1 MQSKFENVEFQELV
15 ERIRKIMPLL
25 AVVLLVT
32 VYVISAAA
40 AGKFLA
46 HPTLLGALPNGAL
59 LAFSIGAA
67 IQATRA
73 LLVFF
78 RQLNPT
84 RPTLGHTGEFIAA
97 GMGAL
102 SIYEISHLAGAAGMG
117 FPVVLSLSVLMLA
130 GVGVEIFLLSELRF
144 YTEMELYRDKA
155 YWAQIESYYQAKAD
169 FQRKVRAIR
178 KGHTNKPITNTLEA
192 KPGTTIEASP
202 KPVVHEVAIP
212 PFPVN
217 GNGKHIAGT
226 VAGH

>member
-1 MQSKFENVEFQELV
+1 MQNSKFQNVEFQELV

-25 AVVLLVT
+25 AVFLLIT

-46 HPTLLGALPNGAL
+46 HPTLLGSMPNGAL
-59 LAFSIGAA
+59 LAYAIGTA

-102 SIYEISHLAGAAGMG
+102 SIYEISHLAAAAGMG

-144 YTEMELYRDKA
+144 YTEMELYRDKD

-169 FQRKVRAIR
+169 FQRKVKAIR
-178 KGHTNKPITNTLEA
+178 NGHTGHRTNTRTNPAQQHTETVETATEEA
-192 KPGTTIEASP
+192 LGGPS
-202 KPVVHEVAIP
+202 IP
-212 PFPVN
+212 FSMN
-217 GNGKHIAGT
+217 GNGRH
-226 VAGH
+226 HHR

>member
-1 MQSKFENVEFQELV
+1 MQNSKFQNVEFQELV

-25 AVVLLVT
+25 AVFLLIT

-46 HPTLLGALPNGAL
+46 HPTLLGSMPNGAL
-59 LAFSIGAA
+59 LAYAIGTA

-144 YTEMELYRDKA
+144 YTEMELYRDKD
-155 YWAQIESYYQAKAD
+155 YWAQIEAYYQAKAD
-169 FQRKVRAIR
+169 FTRKVKAIR
-178 KGHTNKPITNTLEA
+178 NGHTGHRTNTRTNPAQPTAIAETAIQEA
-192 KPGTTIEASP
+192 LGGPS
-202 KPVVHEVAIP
+202 V
-212 PFPVN
+212 PFSMN
-217 GNGKHIAGT
+217 GNGKHHHG
-226 VAGH
+226 